1 MGIAMWGSFLK
12 CSFTSVLAG
21 AYVTKKDG
29 AEMSLKLA
37 CTFQPDLISPM
48 AAAIRIK
55 LLQIYLSF
63 FLCIHLF
70 PLTLTVLY
78 LMWKGQQGLTI
89 RSCLHSTE
97 SETNR
102 SNESWHL
109 FYSTHRITGYF
120 WCLNSRHWQLKV
132 ITHKKKCFYL
142 ISCQLNWEA
151 RGGEF
156 IFLALLVSM
165 WASPRAAVLHGTRC
179 FIGVKSQ
186 WWT

>member
-97 SETNR
+97 SKTNR
-102 SNESWHL
+102 SNESL
-109 FYSTHRITGYF
+109 TPI
-120 WCLNSRHWQLKV
+120 L
-132 ITHKKKCFYL
+132 
-142 ISCQLNWEA
+142 
-151 RGGEF
+151 
-156 IFLALLVSM
+156 
-165 WASPRAAVLHGTRC
+165 
-179 FIGVKSQ
+179 
-186 WWT
+186 